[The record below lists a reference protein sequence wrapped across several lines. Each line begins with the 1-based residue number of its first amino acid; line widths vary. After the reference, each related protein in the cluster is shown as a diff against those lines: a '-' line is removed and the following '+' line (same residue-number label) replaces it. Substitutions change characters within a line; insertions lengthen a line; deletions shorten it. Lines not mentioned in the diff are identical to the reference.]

1 MVEEEIDSSVINSTK
16 DLFEKGYYEEEIED
30 KLKKMKYSDEQ
41 IKAIFEEAQRLRVRC
56 LQIVHGKGTGRLK
69 RSVDRFLKQPEVK
82 AVTRNI
88 DHDSKNWGRLF
99 VYFRW
104 PERSRVRP

>member
-41 IKAIFEEAQRLRVRC
+41 IKAIFEEAQRL
-56 LQIVHGKGTGRLK
+56 IADKGQKLK
-69 RSVDRFLKQPEVK
+69 RMQFAAIILSFIIFILGVALIAIIQ
-82 AVTRNI
+82 A
-88 DHDSKNWGRLF
+88 S
-99 VYFRW
+99 
-104 PERSRVRP
+104 

>member
-1 MVEEEIDSSVINSTK
+1 MPSEIKIDLHEVARDS
-16 DLFEKGYYEEEIED
+16 
-30 KLKKMKYSDEQ
+30 Q
-41 IKAIFEEAQRLRVRC
+41 AIDRTLHEAFEEAERLRAKC
-56 LQIVHGKGTGRLK
+56 LQIVHGKGTGQLK
-69 RSVDRFLKQPEVK
+69 RRVDRFLKEPQVK

-104 PERSRVRP
+104 PERGGV